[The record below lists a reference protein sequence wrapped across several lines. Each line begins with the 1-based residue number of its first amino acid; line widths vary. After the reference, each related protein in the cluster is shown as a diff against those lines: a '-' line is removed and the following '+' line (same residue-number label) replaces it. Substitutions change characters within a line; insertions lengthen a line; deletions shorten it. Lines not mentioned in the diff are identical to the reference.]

1 MIRKLTYFSA
11 TILAAAAI
19 AVVVGCSNSSSPAPQ
34 ASAGSADSAAKA
46 PNLSIAGETEHA
58 HKPGS
63 HNGLIVPIGKDNYH
77 AEAVFEK
84 GGRVRVYILGHDE
97 MRVQEVE
104 AQPLNAFAKGEGDM
118 DATAL
123 VLRPEPQDGDTAGQ
137 TSRFVGQLP
146 RELLGKKVEITV
158 PSIRIGNGRFR
169 FEFQN
174 TAADHGDVAAP
185 AKVAGNEERKLY
197 LTPGGKYTEAD
208 IRANGNVTAS
218 EKFKGLKAEHDLKP
232 KPGEK
237 ICPITLTKANPKFS
251 WVIGGKTYEFCCP
264 PCVDEF
270 VQMAKEKPDEVKEPD
285 AYRNK

>member
-1 MIRKLTYFSA
+1 MFRKIGLSVA
-11 TILAAAAI
+11 ALLAAVAI
-19 AVVVGCSNSSSPAPQ
+19 VIVVGCSNSSSPGPQ
-34 ASAGSADSAAKA
+34 ASTGSADSPTKSAT
-46 PNLSIAGETEHA
+46 LSVAGEVEHV

-63 HNGLIVPIGKDNYH
+63 HNGIIVPIGKDNYH

-84 GGRVRVYILGHDE
+84 GGQVRVYILGQDE

-104 AQPLNAFAKGEGDM
+104 AQPLSAFAKGEGDM

-137 TSRFVGQLP
+137 TSRFVGHLP
-146 RELLGKKVEITV
+146 RELQGKKVEITV

-169 FEFQN
+169 FGFQN
-174 TAADHGDVAAP
+174 TAAEHGEAP
-185 AKVAGNEERKLY
+185 AKVAGGEEKKLY

-208 IRANGNVTAS
+208 IQANGHVTAS

-251 WVIGGKTYEFCCP
+251 WIVGGKTYEFCCP